1 MKKHVRLHDYH
12 SSIICENC
20 GKEYFSKS
28 GLEHR
33 KIKVHEV
40 YEFNLCE
47 KVSFL

>member
-1 MKKHVRLHDYH
+1 MSDYMTTTPALFVK
-12 SSIICENC
+12 IEE
-20 GKEYFSKS
+20 KEYFSKS